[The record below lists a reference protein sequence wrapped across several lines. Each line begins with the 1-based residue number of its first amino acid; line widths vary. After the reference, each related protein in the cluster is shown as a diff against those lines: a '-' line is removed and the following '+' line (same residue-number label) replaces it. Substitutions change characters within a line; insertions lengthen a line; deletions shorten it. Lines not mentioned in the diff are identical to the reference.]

1 VKKIWT
7 DWLFTNLESPVSN
20 GMLWINDDGSIARV
34 LQPFD
39 PDYRAEDAEYLPG
52 WIVPGFVNAHCHL
65 ELSHLKGKIEE
76 RTGLNGFVS
85 ALMQVRNNFNDDRQI
100 AIEEAD
106 REMYHSGIVAVADIC
121 NGNSTFNQK
130 KNSSVYYHSLIERFG
145 FNSQMAQTIA
155 NEGQALMADL
165 GDEAGNMCLH
175 APYSASIELQKL
187 VKEHL
192 DNIPKGF
199 YSIHHAE
206 SEAEIELF
214 NTGEGSM
221 ADRMRNIGLIER
233 EFPFIGIRPIDYLMD
248 FFPESK
254 NILLVHNT
262 FISAADLEKLKPY
275 RDRLFLC
282 LCPNANLYIEN
293 TLPNIEQLRESGILI
308 TVGTDSLASNH
319 QLDMLSEIKVIHQY
333 FPSIPLEELF
343 RWSSF
348 NGAKLLGI
356 EKEKGHFSQG
366 SKPGIVHIQA
376 VDNTQKKLT
385 FESYSRL
392 I

>member
-7 DWLFTNLESPVSN
+7 DWLFTNLESPISN
-20 GMLWINDDGSIARV
+20 GMLWINEDGSIARV
-34 LQPFD
+34 LHPLD
-39 PDYRAEDAEYLPG
+39 ADYRAEDAEYLPG

-76 RTGLNGFVS
+76 QTGLNGFVS
-85 ALMQVRNNFNDDRQI
+85 ALMQVRNNFDEQRQM

-106 REMYHSGIVAVADIC
+106 REMFLSGIVAVADIC
-121 NGNSTFNQK
+121 NGASTFDLK
-130 KNSSVYYHSLIERFG
+130 RNSSIYYYSLIERFG
-145 FNSQMAQTIA
+145 FNSQMAQAIVKDG
-155 NEGQALMADL
+155 EALMADL
-165 GDEAGNMCLH
+165 GNQTGNMCLH

-192 DNIPKGF
+192 DNIPNGL

-214 NTGEGSM
+214 NSGEGPM
-221 ADRMRNIGLIER
+221 AERMRSIGLIENK
-233 EFPFIGIRPIDYLMD
+233 FPFTDIRPIDYLMD
-248 FFPESK
+248 YFPESK

-262 FISAADLEKLKPY
+262 FISAADLEKLQPF
-275 RDRLFLC
+275 RNRLFLC

-293 TLPNIEQLRESGILI
+293 TLPDIEQLWESGFLI
-308 TVGTDSLASNH
+308 TVGTDSLASNN
-319 QLDMLSEIKVIHQY
+319 QLDMLSEIKVIHQH
-333 FPSIPLEELF
+333 FPSIPMDELF
-343 RWSSF
+343 RWSSL
-348 NGAKLLGI
+348 NGAKLMGI

-385 FESYSRL
+385 LESYSRL

>member
-1 VKKIWT
+1 
-7 DWLFTNLESPVSN
+7 
-20 GMLWINDDGSIARV
+20 MLCVNDDGTITQV
-34 LQPFD
+34 LKPLD
-39 PDYRAEDAEYLPG
+39 TEYRAEDAEYLPG

-76 RTGLNGFVS
+76 QAGLNGFVS

-106 REMYHSGIVAVADIC
+106 HEMYHSGIVAVADIC

-155 NEGQALMADL
+155 SEGRALMDDL
-165 GDEAGNMCLH
+165 DNQTGNMCLH

-192 DNIPKGF
+192 DNVPKGF

-214 NTGEGSM
+214 YSGEGSI
-221 ADRMRNIGLIER
+221 ADRMRSIGLIENK
-233 EFPFIGIRPIDYLMD
+233 FPFTGIRPINYIID
-248 FFPESK
+248 FFPETK

-262 FISAADLEKLKPY
+262 FISDSDLEKLKPY
-275 RDRLFLC
+275 LDRLFLC

-293 TLPNIEQLRESGILI
+293 KLPEIEKLWKSGFSI

-319 QLDMLSEIKVIHQY
+319 QLNILSEIKVIQQH
-333 FPSIPLEELF
+333 FPSIPIEELF
-343 RWSSF
+343 LWSSF
-348 NGAKLLGI
+348 NGAKLMGI
-356 EKEKGHFSQG
+356 EKEKGHFSPG